1 MSREELLKGLTPE
14 QVEKVNGC
22 KNSAQLL
29 ALAKS
34 EGIELTEEQLS
45 AVSGGG
51 CIFDSIDQSPC
62 PKCMC
67 SKDVVDVS
75 ATVSHCNK
83 CDIDFD
89 PYWEVN

>member
-1 MSREELLKGLTPE
+1 MKEELLKGLTPE
-14 QVEKVNGC
+14 QVKQAKGC
-22 KNSAQLL
+22 KNSSQLL

-34 EGIELTEEQLS
+34 EGVELTEEQLS

-51 CIFDSIDQSPC
+51 CFLDPIDQSPC
-62 PKCMC
+62 PQCMC

-75 ATVSHCNK
+75 DTVSHCNK
-83 CDIDFD
+83 CNIDFD

>member
-1 MSREELLKGLTPE
+1 MKKELLKGLTPE
-14 QVEKVNGC
+14 QVKRAKGC
-22 KNSAQLL
+22 KNSSQLL

-51 CIFDSIDQSPC
+51 CFFDAIDQSPC
-62 PKCMC
+62 PQCMC
-67 SKDVVDVS
+67 SKDVVDIS
-75 ATVSHCNK
+75 ETVAHCNK
-83 CDIDFD
+83 CNIDFD

>member
-1 MSREELLKGLTPE
+1 MKKELLKGLTPE
-14 QVEKVNGC
+14 QVKQAKGC
-22 KNSAQLL
+22 KNASQLL

-34 EGIELTEEQLS
+34 EGVELTEEQLS

-51 CIFDSIDQSPC
+51 CFLDPIDQSPC
-62 PKCMC
+62 PQCMC

-75 ATVSHCNK
+75 DTVSHCNN
-83 CDIDFD
+83 CNIDFD